1 MKPPAASSAVWQGSP
16 YAHGRHEVLQLL
28 AKVRKSLKS
37 LRF

>member
-16 YAHGRHEVLQLL
+16 YAHGRHEAKLL